1 MADPV
6 MKVPR
11 AVTPKATTMQKV
23 PSAGSYARST
33 APKPVAKATNTSSGV
48 PADGRMTH
56 GWPIKTPAIQ
66 PPRKVEPREDGGRM
80 THGWPIKTPAIQPPR
95 TRATDDT
102 PAGRISHGWP
112 IKTPAIQP
120 PHTGAT
126 ERPDTPAGRISH
138 GWPIKTP
145 AIQPPHTGATE
156 RPDTPAAQKTP
167 AGVKTPTTHP
177 RTRAT
182 DTPVP
187 KPVAKANTSQRTM
200 TPAARKKAA
209 GVKSAKAFTPA
220 ARRKANRTHRRAP

>member
-126 ERPDTPAGRISH
+126 ERPDTPA
-138 GWPIKTP
+138 
-145 AIQPPHTGATE
+145 
-156 RPDTPAAQKTP
+156 AQKTP

>member
-48 PADGRMTH
+48 PADGRMT
-56 GWPIKTPAIQ
+56 
-66 PPRKVEPREDGGRM
+66 
-80 THGWPIKTPAIQPPR
+80 
-95 TRATDDT
+95 
-102 PAGRISHGWP
+102 
-112 IKTPAIQP
+112 
-120 PHTGAT
+120 
-126 ERPDTPAGRISH
+126 H